1 MELVKEAKSTQ
12 EQAVAAWIDHLNVLR
27 FNEIVR
33 QLANQDINLE
43 NALSE
48 LQRLRLFIFS
58 PEHILGR
65 MATKHGE
72 VAEHVQVRF
81 SNAEAFVRGETA
93 THSIDDVGRFAPE
106 DYLRYGKMVQSK
118 FYNGIKGTF
127 SAIATHLKTY
137 PFFLNEGG
145 SYDVPKDQYDQLV
158 DILHRGDT
166 ARSSL
171 KRSEETLYKAIK
183 EWEANNNVQFRDVVH
198 PSVVNY
204 KDVQLNVVDS
214 TIDSE
219 EADIV
224 DTDHRIRDDIK
235 RDNAPTAKEAIQVVA
250 ISAAIEG
257 VVTFGLKVYEKKKAG
272 KKLSDFTAEDW
283 KDVGLDTSKGTVKGA
298 VRGCTVY
305 ALTNFASTPAPVAS
319 ALVTAT
325 FGVVALAAKY
335 HNGDIDQDE
344 FLESSEIVCLDVSV
358 SAVSSMLGSALIPIP
373 IFGAIIGNAAGM
385 FMYNIALH
393 YLDSTEQKIIHEYL
407 LDIEK
412 FDKEIEQEYSEFIS
426 LLDEKRDRFSSIVEL
441 CFDESINTRF
451 AASISLAQYAG
462 VEDSMILK
470 NHDEGTAF
478 FLS

>member
-1 MELVKEAKSTQ
+1 MELVKETKSTQ

-43 NALSE
+43 KALFE
-48 LQRLRLFIFS
+48 LQCLRRFISS
-58 PEHILGR
+58 PEHILGDWP
-65 MATKHGE
+65 MKHGE
-72 VAEHVQVRF
+72 IAEHVQVRF
-81 SNAEAFVRGETA
+81 SNAEAYVHGEA
-93 THSIDDVGRFAPE
+93 ASHSIDEVSRIAPE

-127 SAIATHLKTY
+127 NAIVTHLKHY

-166 ARSSL
+166 DRSSL

-183 EWEANNNVQFRDVVH
+183 EWEANNNVQFRDIVH

-219 EADIV
+219 EVGLV
-224 DTDHRIRDDIK
+224 DTDRRIRDDIK
-235 RDNAPTAKEAIQVVA
+235 RDNAPTAKEAMQVVA

-272 KKLSDFTAEDW
+272 KKLSDFTEEDW
-283 KDVGLDTSKGTVKGA
+283 KDVGLDTSKGAVKGA

-305 ALTNFASTPAPVAS
+305 ALTNFASSPAPVAS

-335 HNGDIDQDE
+335 HNGDIDQGE

-373 IFGAIIGNAAGM
+373 ILGAIIGNAAGM
-385 FMYNIALH
+385 FMYSIALR
-393 YLDSTEQKIIHEYL
+393 YLDNTEQQIIHEYL

-412 FDKEIEQEYSEFIS
+412 FDKEIEQEYSGFIS

-451 AASISLAQYAG
+451 AASASLARYVG
-462 VEDSMILK
+462 VKDTQILK
-470 NHDEGTAF
+470 THDEGAAF

>member
-1 MELVKEAKSTQ
+1 MELVKETKSTQ

-27 FNEIVR
+27 FNEIVS

-72 VAEHVQVRF
+72 VAEHIQVRF
-81 SNAEAFVRGETA
+81 SNAEAFVHGEAA

-127 SAIATHLKTY
+127 NAIATHLKTY

-145 SYDVPKDQYDQLV
+145 SYDVPKDQYEQLV
-158 DILHRGDT
+158 DIMHRGDT

-204 KDVQLNVVDS
+204 KDVQLNVIDS

-219 EADIV
+219 EADII
-224 DTDHRIRDDIK
+224 DTDRRIRDDIE
-235 RDNAPTAKEAIQVVA
+235 RDNAPTAKEAMQVVA

-257 VVTFGLKVYEKKKAG
+257 VVTFGLKVYEEKKAG
-272 KKLSDFTAEDW
+272 KNLSDFTAEDW
-283 KDVGLDTSKGTVKGA
+283 KDVGLDTSKGAVKGA
-298 VRGCTVY
+298 VRGGTVY

-373 IFGAIIGNAAGM
+373 ILGAIIGNAAGM
-385 FMYNIALH
+385 FMYNIALR
-393 YLDSTEQKIIHEYL
+393 YLDSTEQRIIHEHL
-407 LDIEK
+407 LAIEK
-412 FDKEIEQEYSEFIS
+412 FDKEIEQEYSDFIS

-451 AASISLAQYAG
+451 VASVSLARYVG
-462 VEDSMILK
+462 VEDSQILK
-470 NHDEGTAF
+470 THDEGEAF

>member
-1 MELVKEAKSTQ
+1 MELVKEAKRTQ

-81 SNAEAFVRGETA
+81 SNAEAFARGETA

-158 DILHRGDT
+158 DILHRGD
-166 ARSSL
+166 AACSSL

-183 EWEANNNVQFRDVVH
+183 EWEANNNVQF
-198 PSVVNY
+198 
-204 KDVQLNVVDS
+204 
-214 TIDSE
+214 
-219 EADIV
+219 
-224 DTDHRIRDDIK
+224 
-235 RDNAPTAKEAIQVVA
+235 
-250 ISAAIEG
+250 
-257 VVTFGLKVYEKKKAG
+257 
-272 KKLSDFTAEDW
+272 
-283 KDVGLDTSKGTVKGA
+283 
-298 VRGCTVY
+298 
-305 ALTNFASTPAPVAS
+305 
-319 ALVTAT
+319 
-325 FGVVALAAKY
+325 
-335 HNGDIDQDE
+335 
-344 FLESSEIVCLDVSV
+344 
-358 SAVSSMLGSALIPIP
+358 
-373 IFGAIIGNAAGM
+373 
-385 FMYNIALH
+385 
-393 YLDSTEQKIIHEYL
+393 
-407 LDIEK
+407 
-412 FDKEIEQEYSEFIS
+412 
-426 LLDEKRDRFSSIVEL
+426 
-441 CFDESINTRF
+441 
-451 AASISLAQYAG
+451 
-462 VEDSMILK
+462 
-470 NHDEGTAF
+470 
-478 FLS
+478 

>member
-1 MELVKEAKSTQ
+1 MELVKETKTTQ

-33 QLANQDINLE
+33 QLANQDMNLE
-43 NALSE
+43 KALSE
-48 LQRLRLFIFS
+48 LQRLRLFISF
-58 PEHILGR
+58 PEHILGDWP
-65 MATKHGE
+65 MKHGE
-72 VAEHVQVRF
+72 IAEHVQVRF
-81 SNAEAFVRGETA
+81 SKAEAFIHGEAA

-127 SAIATHLKTY
+127 DAIASHLKTY
-137 PFFLNEGG
+137 PFFINEGG
-145 SYDVPKDQYDQLV
+145 SYDIPKDQYEDIM

-183 EWEANNNVQFRDVVH
+183 AWETNNNIQFRDVVH

-204 KDVQLNVVDS
+204 KDVQLNVVDT

-219 EADIV
+219 ETDIV
-224 DTDHRIRDDIK
+224 DTDRHIRDEIK
-235 RDNAPTAKEAIQVVA
+235 KDNGPSAKEAAQVVA

-283 KDVGLDTSKGTVKGA
+283 KEVGLDTTKGTTKGA
-298 VRGCTVY
+298 VRGGVVY
-305 ALTNFASTPAPVAS
+305 TLTNFASTPAPVAS

-325 FGVVALAAKY
+325 FGVVALAKKL
-335 HNGDIDQDE
+335 HNGDIDQEE

-358 SAVSSMLGSALIPIP
+358 SAVSSMLGSVLIPIP
-373 IFGAIIGNAAGM
+373 ILGTIIGNAAGM
-385 FMYNIALH
+385 FMYNIALR
-393 YLDSTEQKIIHEYL
+393 YLDSTEQRIIHEYL
-407 LDIEK
+407 LETEEYG
-412 FDKEIEQEYSEFIS
+412 KEIEREYSEFMS
-426 LLDEKRDRFSSIVEL
+426 LMNEKRERFSSIVEL

-451 AASISLAQYAG
+451 AASVSLAQYVG
-462 VEDSMILK
+462 VEDSLILK
-470 NHDEGTAF
+470 THDEGDAF